1 MRHGVLQVRLDAE
14 TAGASRDDAPDRTG
28 LQLPGDGVRLA
39 VGMVSGGC
47 LVGHAAQGIGAPAP
61 GAV

>member
-1 MRHGVLQVRLDAE
+1 MRLDAE